1 MKKALKINLGGQIF
15 HIDED
20 AYDSLKKYLDTI
32 SSHFS
37 NIEEGKEVVSDIEF
51 RIAEIFS
58 EKAFNESKIITIEEV
73 NKTIDIMGRPE
84 EIIDEEENGKS
95 TSYSSNTSSSRNR
108 RLYRDPDNAVFG
120 GVAAGLGAYFN
131 IDVVALRILLVVLI
145 LAGAGF
151 PFVLYLIL
159 WIAVPKAT
167 TAAEKLE
174 MKGETINISNLE
186 KKIREEYEEVK
197 TNLNKARNSKTGKR
211 TESFFEEFFRIL
223 GRIIIVFLKIIVAFI
238 ALILIIVGFSLV
250 AGIIGFGFFNS
261 HIIFP
266 FDMPYF
272 NPANNSLITISATLL
287 ILIPILVVIYGLLK
301 GIFRFKAKDSL
312 LGKSALALWI
322 LALISLIT
330 IKISENKDFNFK
342 NSPTTYNEMQTKK
355 DPFASDFNASCQL
368 EESDNHELN
377 PAVGLR
383 LKSQIRNKME
393 FNLKE
398 KVMNSFHFDTHP

>member
-1 MKKALKINLGGQIF
+1 
-15 HIDED
+15 
-20 AYDSLKKYLDTI
+20 
-32 SSHFS
+32 
-37 NIEEGKEVVSDIEF
+37 
-51 RIAEIFS
+51 
-58 EKAFNESKIITIEEV
+58 
-73 NKTIDIMGRPE
+73 
-84 EIIDEEENGKS
+84 
-95 TSYSSNTSSSRNR
+95 
-108 RLYRDPDNAVFG
+108 
-120 GVAAGLGAYFN
+120 
-131 IDVVALRILLVVLI
+131 
-145 LAGAGF
+145 
-151 PFVLYLIL
+151 
-159 WIAVPKAT
+159 
-167 TAAEKLE
+167 
-174 MKGETINISNLE
+174 
-186 KKIREEYEEVK
+186 
-197 TNLNKARNSKTGKR
+197 
-211 TESFFEEFFRIL
+211 
-223 GRIIIVFLKIIVAFI
+223 
-238 ALILIIVGFSLV
+238 
-250 AGIIGFGFFNS
+250 
-261 HIIFP
+261 
-266 FDMPYF
+266 MPYF